1 MLLSQ
6 FGSRLRDD
14 SDFPLLLPR
23 AFVGSDVNTANAPVI
38 EEAIWEGGRVGGV
51 GGGGGFARI
60 QASNSR
66 SL

>member
-14 SDFPLLLPR
+14 SDFPLLLPS

-38 EEAIWEGGRVGGV
+38 EEAIWERVGGV
-51 GGGGGFARI
+51 GAGGGG
-60 QASNSR
+60 
-66 SL
+66 SLAYK

>member
-14 SDFPLLLPR
+14 SDFPLLLPS

-38 EEAIWEGGRVGGV
+38 EEAIWERGGA
-51 GGGGGFARI
+51 GGGIAGI
-60 QASNSR
+60 QVSISR

>member
-14 SDFPLLLPR
+14 SDFPLLLPS

-38 EEAIWEGGRVGGV
+38 EEAIWEEGGGV
-51 GGGGGFARI
+51 AHI
-60 QASNSR
+60 QVNISG